1 MVRDTDATV
10 CRVVCHVS
18 VADDEKLGVRWAGD
32 CVGRMQAVWV
42 DRSGCGSAAGITE
55 GCYLAQVGSD
65 PVHPGCTLES
75 VQALFQRL
83 AKAGGGEVTVEVPQ
97 RSQPRPIAL
106 SRQSSTGSLTG
117 SGRRSAFAQ
126 KKKPSLRS
134 LVGSASSLTSSF
146 SDDGLGGS
154 FSNGSFSDPTY
165 HRLQKARSCELYLSL
180 MDEMELDAAEV
191 TLPPSERQQAGGAA
205 AAAAAAAGSAGEGQ
219 AAGAADAGAASAPA
233 EEEHRGSERSRLDP
247 VTPALFIPSGFPKSS
262 SDDDEYLARCSGQT
276 CSSFG
281 VQVASEG
288 GDGDGVGG
296 GGSEAGGDAA
306 TCLLSGSSSLGI
318 PQVHIHS
325 CLKQSCADEG
335 RRRAKSDAVKRMS
348 WAPEVIS
355 PTRPRMAKS
364 FVTATV
370 SSWDALE

>member
-10 CRVVCHVS
+10 CRVVCHVR
-18 VADDEKLGVRWAGD
+18 VTEDEKLGVRWAGD

-55 GCYLAQVGSD
+55 GCYLAQVGPD
-65 PVHPGCTLES
+65 PVHPGSTLDS

-83 AKAGGGEVTVEVPQ
+83 AKTGGGEVTVEVPQ

-154 FSNGSFSDPTY
+154 FSNGSFSDPMY

-191 TLPPSERQQAGGAA
+191 TLPPSERQERRSGAAGEQAGGAA
-205 AAAAAAAGSAGEGQ
+205 AAAAGGAGEEPAGAGAGATAAA
-219 AAGAADAGAASAPA
+219 AS
-233 EEEHRGSERSRLDP
+233 EEEDQGRERSRLDP

-262 SDDDEYLARCSGQT
+262 SDDDEYLASGQT
-276 CSSFG
+276 YSSFG
-281 VQVASEG
+281 VQVSSEG
-288 GDGDGVGG
+288 GGGDDD
-296 GGSEAGGDAA
+296 GGDAA
-306 TCLLSGSSSLGI
+306 TCLLSESSSAGL

-325 CLKQSCADEG
+325 CLKPSCADEG

-355 PTRPRMAKS
+355 PTRTRMAKS
-364 FVTATV
+364 FVTPTV